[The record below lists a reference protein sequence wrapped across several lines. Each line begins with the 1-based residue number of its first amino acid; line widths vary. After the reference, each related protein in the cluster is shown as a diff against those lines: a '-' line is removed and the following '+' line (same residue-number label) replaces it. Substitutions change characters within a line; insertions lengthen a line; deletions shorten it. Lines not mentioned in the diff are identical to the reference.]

1 MNNDTLNIPKPLSK
15 LEHLVM
21 DFVWSHGPCSA
32 ESVREALSP
41 EWPMK
46 ESTARTILRR
56 LEEKG
61 YLVHNVDRRTYLYRS
76 AQARQSVAI
85 RAVQQIIDRF
95 CGGSVEQLLTGMVD
109 NKIVDRKGLER
120 LARRVAQSR
129 KQRKS

>member
-1 MNNDTLNIPKPLSK
+1 
-15 LEHLVM
+15 
-21 DFVWSHGPCSA
+21 
-32 ESVREALSP
+32 
-41 EWPMK
+41 MK

-61 YLVHNVDRRTYLYRS
+61 YLVHDVDGRTYLYRS
-76 AQARQSVAI
+76 TQARQSVAI

-109 NKIVDRKGLER
+109 NKIVDRKELER

-129 KQRKS
+129 QQRKS

>member
-1 MNNDTLNIPKPLSK
+1 MNNNSSKLPKPLSK

-21 DFVWSHGPCSA
+21 DFVWSRGPCSA
-32 ESVREALSP
+32 ESVREGLAS

-56 LEEKG
+56 LEQKG
-61 YLVHNVDRRTYLYRS
+61 YLVHDVDGRTYLYRS
-76 AQARQSVAI
+76 TQARQSVAV

-109 NKIVDRKGLER
+109 SRIVDRKELER
-120 LARRVAQSR
+120 LARRVSQSR
-129 KQRKS
+129 KQRKT

>member
-1 MNNDTLNIPKPLSK
+1 
-15 LEHLVM
+15 M

-32 ESVREALSP
+32 EVVREALAC

-56 LEEKG
+56 LEQKG
-61 YLVHNVDRRTYLYRS
+61 YLEHDVDGRTYLYRS

-109 NKIVDRKGLER
+109 NKIVDRKELKR

>member
-1 MNNDTLNIPKPLSK
+1 MNNGTSKMPKPLSK

-32 ESVREALSP
+32 ESVREALASK
-41 EWPMK
+41 WPMK

-61 YLVHNVDRRTYLYRS
+61 YLVHDVDGRTYLYRS
-76 AQARQSVAI
+76 TQARQSVATQ
-85 RAVQQIIDRF
+85 AVQQIIDRF

-109 NKIVDRKGLER
+109 NKIVDRKELER

-129 KQRKS
+129 QQRKS